1 MRFFFSIIF
10 FVFLP
15 GLSKPTSLTFDQNSV
30 FNQNSRLLE
39 LNSGNSINNA
49 QTLILGSSIGYFSKK
64 LYETGFFSPLGLI
77 PNQIKSLSPLAYKN
91 IYKNHKNNQIINEC
105 ITNHKTSAGNNLNL
119 RKRSRYLISIDC
131 IQRGNILNE
140 KPNSLLIKKYYK

>member
-49 QTLILGSSIGYFSKK
+49 QTLILLERLRYKSNNRLLFRDADMTYRRLVNVPKEDREAFKAIIGD
-64 LYETGFFSPLGLI
+64 LGKFQDL
-77 PNQIKSLSPLAYKN
+77 
-91 IYKNHKNNQIINEC
+91 
-105 ITNHKTSAGNNLNL
+105 NNLLPIAAKELVEQKMN
-119 RKRSRYLISIDC
+119 
-131 IQRGNILNE
+131 
-140 KPNSLLIKKYYK
+140 